1 MPGCISLAT
10 KTSNMADSESLS
22 LDTSNEA
29 GDDPLMDLTDEQL
42 DKLIHQKMY
51 ILFLTIMSS

>member
-1 MPGCISLAT
+1 MYESRYPGCSPLAT

-29 GDDPLMDLTDEQL
+29 NDDPLLELTDEQL
-42 DKLIHQKMY
+42 DKLIHQK
-51 ILFLTIMSS
+51 L

>member
-1 MPGCISLAT
+1 
-10 KTSNMADSESLS
+10 MADSESMS

-51 ILFLTIMSS
+51 ILFLAIMSS